1 MRTPDCAWEVGSIFL
16 LYHISTGVKIL
27 ISKTL
32 NCLTTIY
39 WNICVVDKNQILVHN
54 KKQLKHGRSTALKW
68 RVLVDKTALYPFF
81 PVRKTSG
88 NRKCHR
94 ILNFCYFMPS
104 NLGCYK
110 REEITIFLNYGGKNE
125 GGGCLYKVLC
135 LKFLRLKLWGTGSG
149 HQKYFISCFK
159 NTILHV

>member
-54 KKQLKHGRSTALKW
+54 KKQLKHGKSTALKW
-68 RVLVDKTALYPFF
+68 QVLVDKTVHYTRFFLYEKQ
-81 PVRKTSG
+81 VGIENAT
-88 NRKCHR
+88 
-94 ILNFCYFMPS
+94 ILNFCYFVPS
-104 NLGCYK
+104 ILGCYK
-110 REEITIFLNYGGKNE
+110 RRNNNFLKLWGKKWGE
-125 GGGCLYKVLC
+125 GGCLYKVLC
-135 LKFLRLKLWGTGSG
+135 LKFLKLKLWGTGSR
-149 HQKYFISCFK
+149 HKKYFISCFK
-159 NTILHV
+159 NTIL